1 MARKGKKGWN
11 RWRQAN
17 VRGLIGIERDGI
29 ERHLLTGCLDLEGQ
43 GVKPIWGADKGQEA
57 KSGKVKTYTGDRDK
71 AVKAKRQKFGLD
83 RRLWPFGLASRQHRD
98 AKKIQPAIQAIH
110 GGQNG
115 AILEK
120 ERRLTKLFGRSN
132 YKFASEFSVSCTPK
146 VKEYC

>member
-1 MARKGKKGWN
+1 MKGEEERCDGDEG
-11 RWRQAN
+11 
-17 VRGLIGIERDGI
+17 GLD
-29 ERHLLTGCLDLEGQ
+29 GCLDLEGQ

-98 AKKIQPAIQAIH
+98 AKEIQPAIQAIH

-120 ERRLTKLFGRSN
+120 ERRLTK
-132 YKFASEFSVSCTPK
+132 FASEFSVSCTPK